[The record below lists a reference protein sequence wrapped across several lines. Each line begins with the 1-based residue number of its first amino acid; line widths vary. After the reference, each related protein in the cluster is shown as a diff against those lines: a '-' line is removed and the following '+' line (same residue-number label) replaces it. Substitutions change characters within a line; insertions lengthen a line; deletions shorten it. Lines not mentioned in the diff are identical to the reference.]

1 MQKWIANENMKKK
14 ERELLKQKIDE
25 KFLSTNTRIRNALKR
40 AKIETYG
47 DLYKRARQ
55 KYNLYY
61 VTYLGRKSIQKIQQ
75 HLNEKGLSL
84 PNYEKNLN
92 GENE

>member
-1 MQKWIANENMKKK
+1 MQKLNFNERMKKK

-25 KFLSTNTRIRNALKR
+25 EFLSKSTRIRNALKR

-47 DLYKRARQ
+47 DLYKRAKQ

-61 VTYLGRKSIQKIQQ
+61 VTYLGRKSIQEIQQ
-75 HLNEKGLSL
+75 HLKGKGMSL